1 MLSPDSRPLAPPIPP
16 HIAGPARQPVRVI
29 AVTGGK
35 GGVGKS
41 NVAVNLALA
50 LTQAGQKTLL
60 LDTDL
65 ALANVDVLLGL
76 SPTYTLADVIEG
88 RCHLADVIMEGPRGL
103 AVVPAASGR
112 RRMAELKPA
121 EHAGLIHAFS
131 ELDRPLDTMVVD
143 TAAGISDSVL
153 TFAQAAH
160 DVVVVVCNEPASIT
174 DAYAIIKVL
183 SRERGVR
190 RVHVLA
196 NMSQYEGEGVELF
209 RKLSRVTERFLDV
222 ALDFAGC
229 IPHDDWLRRAVQ
241 RQQAVTEAF
250 PASPSAVAFR
260 ELARRAA
267 KWQGHAGSDGGLE
280 FFIERR
286 LGAGA
291 AA

>member
-1 MLSPDSRPLAPPIPP
+1 MPLPETPSSPSNAAAATHPP
-16 HIAGPARQPVRVI
+16 RVI

-41 NVAVNLALA
+41 NIAINLAMSMV
-50 LTQAGQKTLL
+50 QAGHRTLL

-76 SPTYTLADVIEG
+76 SPTLTLADVIEG
-88 RCHLADVIMEGPRGL
+88 NCGLADVIMEGPRGL
-103 AVVPAASGR
+103 LVVPAASGR

-131 ELDRPLDTMVVD
+131 ELAVPLDCMVVD

-153 TFAQAAH
+153 TFAQASH
-160 DVVVVVCNEPASIT
+160 DILVTVCNEPTSIT

-190 RVHVLA
+190 RLRVLA
-196 NMSQYEGEGVELF
+196 NMTHYEGEGRELF
-209 RKLSRVTERFLDV
+209 TKLNKVSERFLDV
-222 ALDFAGC
+222 VLDYAGA
-229 IPHDDWLRRAVQ
+229 IPHDEWLRRSVQ

-260 ELARRAA
+260 ELARRLARA
-267 KWQGHAGSDGGLE
+267 VPDTVPAHGGLE
-280 FFIERR
+280 FFLERR
-286 LGAGA
+286 LGSGVA
-291 AA
+291 A